1 MKILNT
7 NIFLIQIVTLLLLV
21 LSTAGFG
28 FADDPPIHVEA
39 DRMTSTEKDN
49 SVVFTGEVDA
59 KQGDVRIRSDIMT
72 VHYTPK
78 DKKAKKSKSEPKS
91 ATQEVEK
98 LICTGNVE
106 ITRAEWLG
114 TSKKMVYLAK
124 ERQVILTGNAKA
136 WQGQNMVS
144 GEKIIYHIDE
154 GRSEVIGG
162 TKTKVAGKKG
172 SKKKSGRVNMTIL
185 QN

>member
-1 MKILNT
+1 MKYFYNK
-7 NIFLIQIVTLLLLV
+7 IQILHLILFAIIAVCL
-21 LSTAGFG
+21 AGP
-28 FADDPPIHVEA
+28 AIAEEDPPIHVEA

-72 VHYTPK
+72 VYYTPK
-78 DKKAKKSKSEPKS
+78 EESDSEQKVTTT
-91 ATQEVEK
+91 TQKVEK

-136 WQGQNMVS
+136 WEGQNMVS

-154 GRSEVIGG
+154 GRSEVIGSS
-162 TKTKVAGKKG
+162 TLSKTA
-172 SKKKSGRVNMTIL
+172 SGDDKEKPKRVNMTIL